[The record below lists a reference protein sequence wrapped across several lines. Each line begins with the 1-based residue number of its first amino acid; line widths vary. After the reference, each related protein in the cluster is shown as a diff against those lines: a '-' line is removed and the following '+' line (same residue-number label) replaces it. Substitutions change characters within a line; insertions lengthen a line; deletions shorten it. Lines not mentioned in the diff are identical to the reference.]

1 MNEQSRLIS
10 RNEILSENINDLE
23 KKMSSWQNDH
33 QNILNQIEE
42 VQKV

>member
-23 KKMSSWQNDH
+23 KRWAHGKMIIKKYFKSDWRSS
-33 QNILNQIEE
+33 
-42 VQKV
+42 KV